1 MKKRFLLM
9 GATAVLVMSAVV
21 GGTLAAGQAT
31 AENPVT
37 APLAAATLNIEWN
50 GQQNISAP
58 VLLEMQNYNL
68 MPADII
74 ELTNTYSVKNTGSVD
89 SYIRVTVTKYW
100 TDEFGNKMPEMDA
113 SNIYLQADTDNWLQA
128 EQLFGDQTMNETQV
142 FYYKYPVA
150 AGQSTAD
157 LLKQIEISASIG
169 NEYTNKKVQLE
180 AVADAVQFAGANE
193 SELNAKGIL
202 ASWGVAATFDAN
214 GNLTNIEE

>member
-100 TDEFGNKMPEMDA
+100 TDESGNKMPELDA

>member
-1 MKKRFLLM
+1 M

-150 AGQSTAD
+150 AGHSTAD

>member
-100 TDEFGNKMPEMDA
+100 TDESGNKMPELDA

-150 AGQSTAD
+150 AGHSTAD

>member
-150 AGQSTAD
+150 AGHSTAD

>member
-100 TDEFGNKMPEMDA
+100 TDESGNKMPEMDA

>member
-1 MKKRFLLM
+1 
-9 GATAVLVMSAVV
+9 
-21 GGTLAAGQAT
+21 
-31 AENPVT
+31 
-37 APLAAATLNIEWN
+37 
-50 GQQNISAP
+50 
-58 VLLEMQNYNL
+58 
-68 MPADII
+68 
-74 ELTNTYSVKNTGSVD
+74 
-89 SYIRVTVTKYW
+89 
-100 TDEFGNKMPEMDA
+100 
-113 SNIYLQADTDNWLQA
+113 
-128 EQLFGDQTMNETQV
+128 MNETQV

-150 AGQSTAD
+150 AGHSTAD